1 MLKIGDF
8 SYLSH
13 VSVRMLRHY
22 DQLGLLKPVQ
32 VDRFTGYRY
41 YSIEQLPRLNRILAL
56 KDLGFSLD
64 QIAQLLA
71 ADDLSVDVGTLLHQK
86 HSELQQQICADQ
98 ARLRRIETRLRLIEQ
113 EQTMSAY
120 EVVIKAMPALTVAA
134 IREVVATKD
143 AMPERCRHMAEE
155 IGQWMQQTGAPG
167 TGPWFAIYHNTG
179 YTETDIDVEM
189 AAPIGVPAA
198 PTSDRRGQ
206 ERVTQRTLPA
216 VASMACVV
224 HHGSYDRIL
233 EAYSAIGK
241 WIEANGFSIG
251 GPCREI
257 YLRGPD
263 QGEPITEIQFP
274 VEQM

>member
-8 SYLSH
+8 SHLSH

-22 DQLGLLKPVQ
+22 DQLGLLKPIC

-56 KDLGFSLD
+56 KDLGVALE
-64 QIAQLLA
+64 QIALLLA
-71 ADDLSVDVGTLLHQK
+71 DNQVLVDIHSLLHQK
-86 HSELQQQICADQ
+86 HSELQQQIRADQ

-113 EQTMSAY
+113 EQTMSPY
-120 EVVIKAMPALTVAA
+120 EVVIKEVPALTVAS

-143 AMPERCRHMAEE
+143 AMPERCRRMSEE
-155 IGQWMQQTGAPG
+155 IGQWMQQTGTPG
-167 TGPWFAIYHNTG
+167 AGLWFAIYYNTG

-189 AAPIGVPAA
+189 TAPIGAT
-198 PTSDRRGQ
+198 TSAGGSKQ
-206 ERVTQRTLPA
+206 QGRVTQRTLPPS
-216 VASMACVV
+216 SMACVV
-224 HHGSYDRIL
+224 HPGSYDNIL

-241 WIEANGFSIG
+241 WIEANSFTIT

-257 YLRGPD
+257 YLQGPE
-263 QGEPITEIQFP
+263 QGEPVTEIQFP
-274 VEQM
+274 VERR

>member
-8 SYLSH
+8 SHLSH

-22 DQLGLLKPVQ
+22 DELGLLKPVQ

-71 ADDLSVDVGTLLHQK
+71 ANDVSVDVGTLLHQK
-86 HSELQQQICADQ
+86 HSELQQQICTDQ

-120 EVVIKAMPALTVAA
+120 EVVIKAMPALTVASR
-134 IREVVATKD
+134 REVVATKD
-143 AMPERCRHMAEE
+143 AMSEGCRQMAEE
-155 IGQWMQQTGAPG
+155 IGQWMQQTGTPG
-167 TGPWFAIYHNTG
+167 TGAWFAIYHNTG

-189 AAPIGVPAA
+189 AAPIGAPAA
-198 PTSDRRGQ
+198 ATSHSGGQ
-206 ERVTQRTLPA
+206 ERVRQRTLLTI
-216 VASMACVV
+216 VASF
-224 HHGSYDRIL
+224 R
-233 EAYSAIGK
+233 
-241 WIEANGFSIG
+241 
-251 GPCREI
+251 
-257 YLRGPD
+257 
-263 QGEPITEIQFP
+263 
-274 VEQM
+274 

>member
-8 SYLSH
+8 SHLSH

-22 DQLGLLKPVQ
+22 DELGLLTPVQ

-71 ADDLSVDVGTLLHQK
+71 ADDVSVDVGTLLHQK

-98 ARLRRIETRLRLIEQ
+98 ARLHRIETRLRLIEQ

-120 EVVIKAMPALTVAA
+120 EVVIKAIPAHTVVA

-155 IGQWMQQTGAPG
+155 IGQWMQQTSTPG
-167 TGPWFAIYHNTG
+167 TGPWVAIYHNTG

-198 PTSDRRGQ
+198 VTSDKGGQ
-206 ERVTQRTLPA
+206 ERMRQRILPA

-224 HHGSYDRIL
+224 HHGSYDHIL
-233 EAYSAIGK
+233 EAYSTLGK
-241 WIEANGFSIG
+241 WIEANGFSIA

-257 YLRGPD
+257 YLRGPS
-263 QGEPITEIQFP
+263 QGEPLTEIQFP
-274 VEQM
+274 VERM